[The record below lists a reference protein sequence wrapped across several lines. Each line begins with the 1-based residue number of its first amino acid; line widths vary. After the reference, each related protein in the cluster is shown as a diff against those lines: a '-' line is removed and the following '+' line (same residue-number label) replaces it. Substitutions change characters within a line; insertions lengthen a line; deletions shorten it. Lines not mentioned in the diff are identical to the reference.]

1 MTSERVGNGQK
12 RSRRVRPGLRL
23 QKLLEHLL
31 TVLICERERERERE
45 KERERE
51 TESDREVS
59 GAVDGIGWSW
69 GDGGDVHGAQ
79 RYF

>member
-12 RSRRVRPGLRL
+12 RSRRVRPGPRL

-31 TVLICERERERERE
+31 TVLICVCVRERQ
-45 KERERE
+45 RE

-59 GAVDGIGWSW
+59 GAVDGVGWNW
-69 GDGGDVHGAQ
+69 GDGGDVDGAQ
-79 RYF
+79 RCF

>member
-31 TVLICERERERERE
+31 TVLICERERERE
-45 KERERE
+45 

>member
-23 QKLLEHLL
+23 QKLLEHFL
-31 TVLICERERERERE
+31 TVLICER
-45 KERERE
+45 ERERE

>member
-23 QKLLEHLL
+23 QKLLEHVL
-31 TVLICERERERERE
+31 TVLICER
-45 KERERE
+45 ERERE

>member
-31 TVLICERERERERE
+31 TDLKSDRERER
-45 KERERE
+45 
-51 TESDREVS
+51 
-59 GAVDGIGWSW
+59 
-69 GDGGDVHGAQ
+69 
-79 RYF
+79 

>member
-12 RSRRVRPGLRL
+12 RSWRVRPGLRL

-31 TVLICERERERERE
+31 TVLICER
-45 KERERE
+45 ERERE